1 MLSKPTVSGGRQEAT
16 YLLGG
21 SLKQDMWVVAKVT
34 IISRHPG
41 EGEGG
46 AIDSDVGTKA
56 EIGIHRGKRGACV
69 VSDLLIALTSLVG
82 HLLS

>member
-21 SLKQDMWVVAKVT
+21 SLKQDMWVVATVT
-34 IISRHPG
+34 IVSRHPG

-56 EIGIHRGKRGACV
+56 ETGIHGGKRGAPVLSQTC
-69 VSDLLIALTSLVG
+69 LLL
-82 HLLS
+82 